1 MFQFSG
7 FPLHDYVFIM
17 QYLQFLQ
24 VGFPIRKSTDRGIF
38 APPRCLSQLI
48 TSFFGSQCQG
58 IRPVLFL
65 LNRFLTVHS
74 VAQSRPFSWF
84 SL

>member
-17 QYLQFLQ
+17 QYTKFVRVSFL
-24 VGFPIRKSTDRGIF
+24 IRRSTGHGIF
-38 APPRCLSQLI
+38 APYRRLSQLI
-48 TSFFGSQCQG
+48 TSFIGSQCQG

-65 LNRFLTVHS
+65 LNRFLTMHS
-74 VAQSRPFSWF
+74 VA
-84 SL
+84 

>member
-17 QYLQFLQ
+17 QYTESVRVSFL
-24 VGFPIRKSTDRGIF
+24 IRRSAGHSLF
-38 APPRCLSQLI
+38 AAHRSFSQLI
-48 TSFFGSQCQG
+48 ASFIGSQCQG

-65 LNRFLTVHS
+65 LNRFLTMHS
-74 VAQSRPFSWF
+74 VA
-84 SL
+84 